1 MEFVEKNDVDISIL
15 FKWGTPV
22 PMKDAFDNT
31 IEILYVKLIG
41 DADTNRSRTFAL
53 RESAK
58 LRALLKTPGSD
69 ERVAYIPDWK
79 SMKNSSLTELVIQFK
94 LREYVQKV
102 TKNLLMPLPDEP
114 DSDSSLESH
123 EEYQKKVD
131 EWPKIREDKI
141 RDELQKVVDEER
153 KYLKSIGKGEL
164 ALEAENAIIAELCE
178 QRMYDA
184 FQASV
189 LTFATFSDQEYKNK
203 YFKSMEEFEAL
214 ISDFK
219 DQLFKAYNSININ
232 TENLKK
238 LPEAM
243 L

>member
-1 MEFVEKNDVDISIL
+1 MRD
-15 FKWGTPV
+15 
-22 PMKDAFDNT
+22 
-31 IEILYVKLIG
+31 
-41 DADTNRSRTFAL
+41 
-53 RESAK
+53 
-58 LRALLKTPGSD
+58 SD

-79 SMKNSSLTELVIQFK
+79 SMRSNSLTELVIQFK

-102 TKNLLMPLPDEP
+102 TKNLLLPLPEEP
-114 DSDSSLESH
+114 DSDSSLETQ
-123 EEYQKKVD
+123 EEYQKTVD